1 MGTRFVTAIRL
12 GALMAAGTVAVLA
25 SQAPGTAIRIG
36 PRDKVTVTV
45 IDAPEYSGK
54 YTVDADGTFEYAPL
68 GLRLTAGGLTTGEL
82 AAAVKKELAARVF
95 NNPHVTVELESSAH
109 MRVIV
114 TGAVG
119 TPATYAFA
127 GELRILEALARAG
140 STAPDAGE
148 EALVVRA
155 GAPAEPAGPD
165 GPSKIRVD
173 LHALLSGDMKENV
186 LLHDGDTVI
195 VLKAE
200 PFYIN
205 GYVKSPGQ
213 YPYRRGMTVEQAIT
227 LAGGVSE
234 QGRANG
240 KVKIKRVGQ
249 SKDISATAADPIRAG
264 DIITVPRR
272 IV

>member
-1 MGTRFVTAIRL
+1 MGTSFVTGIRL
-12 GALMAAGTVAVLA
+12 GAVMAAGVVAVLA
-25 SQAPGTAIRIG
+25 SQTPSAVRIG

-45 IDAPEYSGK
+45 LDAPEYSGK
-54 YTVDADGTFEYAPL
+54 YSIDADGTFEYAPL

-82 AAAVKKELAARVF
+82 AAAVKKELAAKVF
-95 NNPHVTVELESSAH
+95 NNPHVTVELEPSAH

-119 TPATYAFA
+119 TPATYTFA

-140 STAPDAGE
+140 STTPDAGE

-155 GAPAEPAGPD
+155 GASAESAAAD
-165 GPSKIRVD
+165 AASKVRVD
-173 LHALLSGDMKENV
+173 LHALLSGDMKQNLV
-186 LLHDGDTVI
+186 LHDGDTVI

-213 YPYRRGMTVEQAIT
+213 YPYKRGMTVEQAIT

-234 QGRANG
+234 QGRSNG

-249 SKDISATAADPIRAG
+249 SKDISATAAEPIRAG